1 MTKIINKKASL
12 SKRIN
17 MLFNRS
23 GSLIPRLNDL
33 KKNKFL
39 TSSWFIGA
47 IMILASLLICSIA
60 LFGQEIRH
68 ETNKGNS
75 TSIAR
80 FTSGVWQ
87 CILPASQDPQEL
99 TAFFR
104 SGIPEFSQILF
115 SKTGYIRSI
124 AVYARKHY

>member
-1 MTKIINKKASL
+1 
-12 SKRIN
+12 
-17 MLFNRS
+17 
-23 GSLIPRLNDL
+23 
-33 KKNKFL
+33 
-39 TSSWFIGA
+39 
-47 IMILASLLICSIA
+47 MILASLLICSIA

-68 ETNKGNS
+68 ETGKGNAA
-75 TSIAR
+75 SIAVYAAGAR
-80 FTSGVWQ
+80 Q